1 VDLWWHED
9 QFHPSKYGA
18 YLSALVHFATITR
31 LNPLMLGSAEHS
43 ASDLGI
49 ASDVAVG
56 LQRVAQSVV
65 EPDVTAPSST
75 ATLSAEPNANGWF
88 AAPVAVSLAASDNVR
103 GSGIQDIQYA
113 AAGGDT
119 SAGTTGAS
127 GNVTLAGEGTSTFTW
142 HARDRAGNEEAAHSL
157 VVRIDVT
164 PPVLALPANFAVDA
178 TGPGGAAVT
187 YVATATDNSGLAP
200 TFACSPLSGAVLP
213 IGADSVSCTATDA
226 AGHSST
232 ASFIV
237 TVRGGADQINGL
249 VSAIAALAGQINH
262 GTLTSL
268 TGHLTRAL
276 AAGAD
281 PAACEY
287 LANFERQAAGLP
299 AKVLPAAAA
308 AELLAGV
315 RRVRAVQGCAA

>member
-1 VDLWWHED
+1 
-9 QFHPSKYGA
+9 
-18 YLSALVHFATITR
+18 
-31 LNPLMLGSAEHS
+31 
-43 ASDLGI
+43 
-49 ASDVAVG
+49 
-56 LQRVAQSVV
+56 
-65 EPDVTAPSST
+65 
-75 ATLSAEPNANGWF
+75 
-88 AAPVAVSLAASDNVR
+88 
-103 GSGIQDIQYA
+103 
-113 AAGGDT
+113 
-119 SAGTTGAS
+119 
-127 GNVTLAGEGTSTFTW
+127 
-142 HARDRAGNEEAAHSL
+142 
-157 VVRIDVT
+157 VVRIDLT
-164 PPVLALPANFAVDA
+164 APVLALPANFAVNA

-200 TFACSPLSGAVLP
+200 TVACSPLSGAVLP